1 MPAKPETE
9 MIKTSLAFTEGDL
22 EQLERLGASKEA
34 PTEVFCFDV
43 SATKAQ
49 PRGRGCRAAVPDPPR
64 VLHELGRRLSCSSPG
79 AL

>member
-43 SATKAQ
+43 SATKA
-49 PRGRGCRAAVPDPPR
+49 
-64 VLHELGRRLSCSSPG
+64 
-79 AL
+79 